1 MGDTRRVLLAISV
14 VAAVGCARTGERPHS
29 LHPHA
34 HADPAVMQR
43 QMAALVKKLERAN
56 ATLQRVAEARSDI
69 LGLVPE
75 VSDAAGAP
83 VDPAHLDRVHAD
95 LAEVRR
101 RLYERGYHFSPEV
114 IELRRLEA
122 ELLRERARL
131 SPPR

>member
-1 MGDTRRVLLAISV
+1 MGEKPQS
-14 VAAVGCARTGERPHS
+14 PH
-29 LHPHA
+29 LRA
-34 HADPAVMQR
+34 HADPAVMQQ

-75 VSDAAGAP
+75 VSDATGAP
-83 VDPAHLDRVHAD
+83 VDSARLDHVHDD

-101 RLYERGYHFSPEV
+101 RLYDRGYRFSPEV

-122 ELLRERARL
+122 ELLRERERL

>member
-1 MGDTRRVLLAISV
+1 
-14 VAAVGCARTGERPHS
+14 
-29 LHPHA
+29 
-34 HADPAVMQR
+34 MQR

-83 VDPAHLDRVHAD
+83 VDSAHLDRVHAD

-101 RLYERGYHFSPEV
+101 RLYERGYRFSPEV
-114 IELRRLEA
+114 IELRRVEA

-131 SPPR
+131 SR